1 MNSLLNTLEKI
12 EKKRLQV
19 DRHRVIKMVAISKY
33 TDKESIKELYSC
45 GQRAFGE
52 SKVQDLAEK
61 NEELKELPIE
71 WHFIGRLQTNKI
83 NHLLKVKPTLI
94 HSIDSLTLAYE
105 LDKRA
110 SDVKGGIDVLL
121 QVNSAYEESK
131 AGFLPEALQEGYLE
145 IKSECKNLNLKGLM
159 SIGAHSEDSAVIEK
173 SFKIT
178 HNLFETLQKD
188 GATILSMGMSGD
200 WDIAL
205 ENGSNML
212 RLGSILFS

>member
-1 MNSLLNTLEKI
+1 VNTLLKVIEKI
-12 EKKRLQV
+12 ENKRLQV
-19 DRHRVIKMVAISKY
+19 DRHRIVKVVAISKY
-33 TDKESIKELYSC
+33 TDKESIKELYSL

-83 NHLLKVKPTLI
+83 NHLLKIKPTLI
-94 HSIDSLTLAYE
+94 HSIDSLSLAYE

-110 SDVKGGIDVLL
+110 SGINGGIDVLL

-145 IKSECKNLNLKGLM
+145 IRSECKNLNLKGLM
-159 SIGAHSEDSAVIEK
+159 SIGAHSEDTAVIEK

-178 HNLFETLQKD
+178 QKLFDGLQND

-212 RLGSILFS
+212 RLGSILFR